1 MDSDSVIQEI
11 RDTLNSGKL
20 SRDIESLLRESL
32 GLFEQ
37 NKQQIERLQTDFRHS
52 KNSLQRQVDRLKA
65 EIRALSFEKKELEQ
79 SEHRYRL
86 LVEHAA
92 IPILVHRAGI
102 VLFAN
107 QAVADLLG
115 FTLPSDVVGKNMMEW
130 IHPEDRG
137 RVLERVRRVMLF
149 NEVAPPVETRIIR
162 KNKSIISVEAVGI
175 PTVFNGQPAVQ
186 VAVVDLS
193 RYKNTEYKLRQ
204 EKERAE
210 ELNRLKTSF
219 LAGVSHEVRT
229 PLSGILG
236 YASILADQLENPEH
250 KNLVR
255 RIELGG
261 NRLLETINS
270 IIDLAKIESKK
281 FDFSFEILDLN
292 SELED
297 AVKILSPL
305 ALRKGL
311 GIHLQLPDEPVHA
324 FADLNATRT
333 VINNLISNAIK
344 YSTSGTIRISAKRN
358 EEFAQIEV
366 EDQGIGISDSFLP
379 ELFAEFTREH
389 GERSDL
395 AEGSGLGLSIT
406 KKLLDAMNGHIFVE
420 SKKDEGSLFVV
431 ELPLPEFVH
440 LEPATQEEERVY
452 LPASKN
458 QSNPVSQWDVL
469 VVEDDLDT
477 QHLIGLFLKESVL
490 LDLSRTGQHALNR
503 IKKKAYHA
511 ILLDINLPDDL
522 NGPQLLTHIRSCPLN
537 KDCPVIAFTAFAMKG
552 DEEKYLDLGFSDYLA
567 KPFSKKE
574 LIDTIVR
581 NCRREHYE
589 LMTPSE

>member
-1 MDSDSVIQEI
+1 MDSDSLIQEI
-11 RDTLNSGKL
+11 RDKLNSSNL
-20 SRDIESLLRESL
+20 SMDMEVLLREVFRL
-32 GLFEQ
+32 LTQ
-37 NKQQIERLQTDFRHS
+37 KKQQIKRLETDFRHS
-52 KNSLQRQVDRLKA
+52 KNSLERQTEGLKA
-65 EIRALSFEKKELEQ
+65 EIHELTAEKKELEQ
-79 SEHRYRL
+79 SKYRYRL

-107 QAVADLLG
+107 QAVVDLLG
-115 FTLPSDVVGKNMMEW
+115 FTLPSDVVGKNMIEW
-130 IHPEDRG
+130 VHPEDRG
-137 RVLERVRRVMLF
+137 RVLERVRRIMLF
-149 NEVAPPVETRIIR
+149 NEVAPPLETRMIR
-162 KNKSIISVEAVGI
+162 KNKSIISVEVVGI
-175 PTVFNGQPAVQ
+175 PTVFNGKPAVQ
-186 VAVVDLS
+186 VVAVDLS

-236 YASILADQLENPEH
+236 YASILADQLENPEQ
-250 KNLVR
+250 KKLVR

-305 ALRKGL
+305 ALQKGL
-311 GIHLQLPDEPVHA
+311 GLHLQLPDDPVYT
-324 FADLNATRT
+324 FADLNATRM

-344 YSTSGTIRISAKRN
+344 YSKSGIIRISTKSK
-358 EEFAQIEV
+358 EDVAQIEV
-366 EDQGIGISDSFLP
+366 EDQGIGISESFLP
-379 ELFAEFTREH
+379 VLFKEFTREH
-389 GERSDL
+389 GESAEL
-395 AEGSGLGLSIT
+395 PEGSGLGLSIT
-406 KKLLDAMNGHIFVE
+406 KKLLDAMNGRIFVK
-420 SKKDEGSLFVV
+420 STKNKGSVFWV
-431 ELPLPEFVH
+431 ELPTPNMDH
-440 LEPATQEEERVY
+440 LNPQPKQEDYLER
-452 LPASKN
+452 PSAESKGDF
-458 QSNPVSQWDVL
+458 SSQWNVL

-477 QHLIGLFLKESVL
+477 QHLVGLFLKESVL
-490 LDLSRTGQHALNR
+490 LDLSGTGQHALSR
-503 IKKKAYHA
+503 IEKKAYDA

-522 NGPQLLTHIRSCPLN
+522 DGPQLLAHIRTSSLN

-552 DEEKYLDLGFSDYLA
+552 DEEKYLDLGFSDYLS

-574 LIDTIVR
+574 LLDVMVR
-581 NCRREHYE
+581 NCPREHHE
-589 LMTPSE
+589 LMKPSK